1 MYLKYLSVNKIFLFV
16 VKVFVVY
23 ALFNIAMEIILPIK
37 SRFGASDLRIAVN
50 IIFYSLIFIAA
61 GFVVMIPDKQ
71 QLGIFFPTENLLS
84 KEYKLP
90 NMLSTKKLHFM
101 LLSSSFL
108 SIAGLLLM
116 AFDRIVFKKID
127 YSSGL
132 RVARYLWLSTPPPHI
147 FSSLLSKMSNV
158 LIMFMFTTI
167 FLLILHWE
175 NIHKRIRFMAISFA
189 GIGALGFAALHA
201 SRSIVIVF
209 CVFIFIALIVRKTQ
223 GKPFLPRKKKKTD
236 KKLYIL
242 IGALALLV
250 LYITSLSF
258 RLVSGYSFRS
268 YFELSYPFFY
278 AAPRLGYYHFLNTI
292 LSDDSVFYLLF
303 YILMYFVHGQWTAEG
318 MLSPANAGGQSDGG
332 QGSFTLIRNYLHQ
345 WGIIDEPNYI
355 FIQNEGL
362 FVSFPGIIFND
373 FGFLGLIFF
382 AVLLGIFFGIA
393 IIKLRSFSR
402 SGGIRVAF
410 IIFMFGEIIL
420 LPLSGAHE
428 FPYFILPLAAM
439 IIFEYF
445 TRIFYPK
452 SSWLI

>member
-1 MYLKYLSVNKIFLFV
+1 VYLKYLSVNKIFLFV

-132 RVARYLWLSTPPPHI
+132 RAARYLWLSTPPPHI

-268 YFELSYPFFY
+268 YFEFVIYNIIEFQISKRLFFQ
-278 AAPRLGYYHFLNTI
+278 I
-292 LSDDSVFYLLF
+292 LF
-303 YILMYFVHGQWTAEG
+303 
-318 MLSPANAGGQSDGG
+318 
-332 QGSFTLIRNYLHQ
+332 
-345 WGIIDEPNYI
+345 
-355 FIQNEGL
+355 
-362 FVSFPGIIFND
+362 
-373 FGFLGLIFF
+373 
-382 AVLLGIFFGIA
+382 
-393 IIKLRSFSR
+393 
-402 SGGIRVAF
+402 
-410 IIFMFGEIIL
+410 
-420 LPLSGAHE
+420 
-428 FPYFILPLAAM
+428 
-439 IIFEYF
+439 
-445 TRIFYPK
+445 
-452 SSWLI
+452 